1 MKAAAI
7 AIVFAISAHLCHGEI
22 SFLRR
27 DISLRGGSVG
37 LPWSLTAGDFN
48 GDQRPDL
55 VIVNQSGVSI
65 FLNTGNG
72 TFGRARHT
80 SLNVTG
86 PVMAVD
92 ANGDGLTDLVSA
104 GYWRFDGS
112 VFLGRGDGTFASERP
127 LPGCGWPAVAADF
140 NGDGRVDVACSNR
153 GGLEGNLFGI
163 RLGNGDGTF
172 RRTNQAP
179 GLFWPYALA
188 SGDFNRD
195 GNLDLAAN
203 AGSAGG
209 TGIFVLLSNGDGTLA
224 PPNLVL
230 AEPPEGRIGEALL
243 AADFNNDGLLDLVTE
258 YAVVLGT
265 GDGIFRS
272 QLIDDE
278 ERSQENARGLTFAAA
293 DFDLDGVP
301 DLVRGNDS
309 PWYAQN
315 TVSVFRGKQ
324 DGTTSRA
331 MVYMTGWGPS
341 SVLATDLDGDGRPDI
356 ATLNRIAN
364 TISLLLSR
372 SDAEPGL
379 TRAVSAASSSA
390 IVAPGSL
397 ATLHVTVPGIETER
411 ANTTPWPTL
420 LAGVALEVEDSAGA
434 SLPARL
440 LYVSET
446 QINFLVPEATATGEA
461 LLIMIRGEERVQ
473 VGTLQVEPVAPA
485 VWLVND
491 WRMAPLAFEERV
503 DAEGRRS
510 MTPAYTCDDQGDCES
525 VFLEPSS
532 TGSTLVFL
540 VTGFGNATV
549 DSVQC
554 AIKFEPML
562 VERVRAHTTPGIQE
576 IHVRLPPE
584 EWEFWYYTPNAGVQ
598 LTIDGVLANTAQM
611 NFKTRSAPA
620 WPGY

>member
-1 MKAAAI
+1 
-7 AIVFAISAHLCHGEI
+7 
-22 SFLRR
+22 
-27 DISLRGGSVG
+27 
-37 LPWSLTAGDFN
+37 
-48 GDQRPDL
+48 
-55 VIVNQSGVSI
+55 
-65 FLNTGNG
+65 
-72 TFGRARHT
+72 
-80 SLNVTG
+80 
-86 PVMAVD
+86 
-92 ANGDGLTDLVSA
+92 
-104 GYWRFDGS
+104 
-112 VFLGRGDGTFASERP
+112 
-127 LPGCGWPAVAADF
+127 
-140 NGDGRVDVACSNR
+140 
-153 GGLEGNLFGI
+153 
-163 RLGNGDGTF
+163 
-172 RRTNQAP
+172 
-179 GLFWPYALA
+179 LFWPYTLV

-203 AGSAGG
+203 AGSADG
-209 TGIFVLLSNGDGTLA
+209 TGVFVLLSHGDGTLTS
-224 PPNLVL
+224 PSLVL
-230 AEPPEGRIGEALL
+230 AEPPAGRIGEALL
-243 AADFNNDGLLDLVTE
+243 AADFNSDGVLDLATE
-258 YAVVLGT
+258 YAVVLGI
-265 GDGIFRS
+265 GDGTFRS
-272 QLIDDE
+272 QLIDDD

-331 MVYMTGWGPS
+331 MPYRTGWGAS

-379 TRAVSAASSSA
+379 TRAVSAASNSA

-397 ATLHVTVPGIETER
+397 ATLHVGVPGIQTEH

-420 LAGVALEVEDSAGA
+420 LAGIGLTIRDSAGA

-446 QINFLVPEATATGEA
+446 QINFLVHEDTATGEA

-473 VGTLQVEPVAPA
+473 AGTLQVEAVAPA
-485 VWLVND
+485 IWLVNP
-491 WRMAPLAFEERV
+491 WRMAPLAFEESV
-503 DAEGRRS
+503 NAGGRS
-510 MTPAYTCDDQGDCES
+510 LKPAYTCDAQGDCES

-532 TGSTLVFL
+532 TGLTLVLL
-540 VTGFGNATV
+540 VTGFRNASA
-549 DSVQC
+549 DNVQC
-554 AIKFEPML
+554 LIKNEPIV
-562 VERVRAHTTPGIQE
+562 VERVSAHVIPGVQE
-576 IHVRLPPE
+576 IQIRLPPE
-584 EWEFWYYTPNAGVQ
+584 EWEFWYYMPNAGVL

-611 NFKTRSAPA
+611 NFKTRTAPA